1 MADIGILEWVVYG
14 LIGYTG
20 VLMLIISTIKEVP
33 TNRNLA
39 GLRAIFLVPSVICN
53 GILASSAVNIVLQT
67 TNTITRDLNSTN
79 TWSEA
84 QTISFP
90 IVDPIWQT
98 VHYMFMI
105 VLVVY
110 ILVQIF
116 NAIGKTE

>member
-14 LIGYTG
+14 LIGYTS

-39 GLRAIFLVPSVICN
+39 GLRAIFLVPGVICN

-67 TNTITRDLNSTN
+67 TNTITRDLNSSN

-90 IVDPIWQT
+90 IIDPIWQT